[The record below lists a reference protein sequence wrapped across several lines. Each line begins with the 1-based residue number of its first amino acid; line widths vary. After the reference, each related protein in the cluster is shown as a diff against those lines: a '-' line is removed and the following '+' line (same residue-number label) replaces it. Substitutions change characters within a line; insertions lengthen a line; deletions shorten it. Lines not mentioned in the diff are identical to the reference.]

1 MFEHGGMTGR
11 TAAINAQVT
20 ALDEVRSH
28 TRAKLQQALDTA
40 HAERSLPTAPALSA
54 LLPGGALRAG
64 ASYSVQGSTS
74 LAMLMMAGPSDNGA
88 WCGAVGLPAFG
99 AEAAGGLGVDLD
111 RLVVVPEPGREWL
124 GVVAT
129 LIDVLT
135 VVVVRPPREVTAAEA
150 SRLSARMRGR
160 GAVLVSV
167 GPWPGAEARLQAGEE
182 TWSGLGDGFGHLT
195 ARRLSVSVTG
205 RRTAARPRRHQLWLP
220 DPEGNVRVAE
230 PVAVEQLPD
239 WRREAVG

>member
-1 MFEHGGMTGR
+1 MTGR
-11 TAAINAQVT
+11 AAGVTAQVM
-20 ALDEVRSH
+20 ALDEVRSL

-40 HAERSLPTAPALSA
+40 HADRSLPTAPALSD

-64 ASYSVQGSTS
+64 ASYSVQGSTA

-99 AEAAGGLGVDLD
+99 AEAAAGLGVDLD
-111 RLVVVPEPGREWL
+111 RLVLVPEPGREWL

-129 LIDVLT
+129 LLDVLT
-135 VVVVRPPREVTAAEA
+135 VVVVRPPREVTGAEA

-167 GPWPGAEARLQAGEE
+167 GPWPGAEARLQAGEQ
-182 TWSGLGDGFGHLT
+182 TWTGLGEGYGHLT
-195 ARRLSVSVTG
+195 ARQLEITVTG
-205 RRTAARPRRHQLWLP
+205 RRTAARPRRHRLWLP
-220 DPEGNVRVAE
+220 DPLGTVRPVREVSSIE
-230 PVAVEQLPD
+230 PAWQD
-239 WRREAVG
+239 EAVG